1 MKKTVPLIV
10 ISSLLLLAC
19 QSNAPLRQSSDDL
32 DKAEKASSSAAVSIS
47 IEDPAK
53 PTTAKKQVGSG
64 FNIVMGPTGMSPADV
79 TSPQGLDLNII
90 NGSEKDLHL
99 YTTTDGE
106 KPCPDLG
113 ATIDIAPRETKT
125 FKLATVMTCTIM
137 NQYNT
142 NDRVALTVQSAQ

>member
-1 MKKTVPLIV
+1 MKKITPLIIV
-10 ISSLLLLAC
+10 SGFLLLAC
-19 QSNAPLRQSSDDL
+19 QSNTPLRQSSDDL
-32 DKAEKASSSAAVSIS
+32 DKSEKASSSAAVTIS
-47 IEDPAK
+47 VDDPAQ
-53 PTTAKKQVGSG
+53 PATSKKQVGSG

-90 NGSEKDLHL
+90 NGGEKDLHL

-113 ATIDIAPRETKT
+113 ATIDIAARETKT
-125 FKLATVMTCTIM
+125 FKLSTVMTCTII

-142 NDRVALTVQSAQ
+142 NDRVALTVQ

>member
-1 MKKTVPLIV
+1 MKKIAPAIV
-10 ISSLLLLAC
+10 ISSFLLLAC
-19 QSNAPLRQSSDDL
+19 QTNAPLRQSSDDTI
-32 DKAEKASSSAAVSIS
+32 KSEKASSSAAVSIS
-47 IEDPAK
+47 VEDPTK
-53 PTTAKKQVGSG
+53 PTPSKKQVGSG

-79 TSPQGLDLNII
+79 VSPQGLDLNII

-113 ATIDIAPRETKT
+113 ATIDLAARETKT
-125 FKLATVMTCTIM
+125 FKLSTVMNCTII

-142 NDRVALTVQSAQ
+142 NDRVALTVQ